1 SGCRRYHAPRCTGID
16 RQRGNRSR
24 NERSRHRIHHRDGRR
39 RSRYGKENQQG
50 SESDWGDRENQVEA
64 EDRMMNRTR
73 SAMTTITGI
82 AVAGVL
88 SIAASAQKPSSTHTK
103 WTAET
108 VLPLTCAQAWVSSG
122 KSYAGILSIVQTEA
136 RISLA
141 NRSLTFPNTR
151 EAGQEAGKGI

>member
-1 SGCRRYHAPRCTGID
+1 
-16 RQRGNRSR
+16 
-24 NERSRHRIHHRDGRR
+24 
-39 RSRYGKENQQG
+39 
-50 SESDWGDRENQVEA
+50 
-64 EDRMMNRTR
+64 MNRTR

-88 SIAASAQKPSSTHTK
+88 SIAASAQKPPSTHTK

-151 EAGQEAGKGI
+151 EAGQEAGKGIAEDCKSDPNALLFAIVDKQVRRIAEPTTGTGN